1 MDEARRM
8 QMEVFRRMT
17 PAQRLEQAGQMYRMV
32 MEAWEGR
39 IRRQH
44 PEATPEELRAIRV
57 REIMR
62 FSPSLRME

>member
-1 MDEARRM
+1 
-8 QMEVFRRMT
+8 MT
-17 PAQRLEQAGQMYRMV
+17 PAQRLEQAGHMHRLV

-44 PEATPEELRAIRV
+44 PEATPAELRAIRV

-62 FSPSLRME
+62 FSPSLRLE